1 MDPLVSVVIVLS
13 ILLALSFG
21 GNILVFKDGTGAVS
35 QLGNF
40 FGSFLPQ
47 SLTGNLT
54 PAGRSQTS
62 EMFFEF
68 MSLLISF
75 SPNVFFAFGFLLD
88 IFNSSYHYSIP
99 SITALCAMILNSL
112 GGGFAAN
119 TVELAGYY
127 SGKVYDNIASRHFG
141 KEVPIRPPPGI
152 FSSKPVQAEKSVELK
167 PFRSVLDDIDAAP
180 TTDTRASKAVLNKI
194 QQDRQKEISQPK
206 GKKLKQAGG
215 STSSVNTCSLPG
227 FAWLENDIA
236 PQGIVMS
243 MTILSY
249 LLYELWDHGL
259 FEQSIGLSVTTGIV
273 FLLQSMN
280 LIGSGCLNTY
290 RFKNWSILIALVIA
304 VSSGTA
310 SYAIQKRIFG
320 TVVMPSTNS
329 KQTVGTTSQK
339 SAFETIISV
348 GEKSGQSEPVNDQD
362 QFVCEAYKDGEL
374 ITSTIVD

>member
-1 MDPLVSVVIVLS
+1 MDPLVSVLIVLS

-21 GNILVFKDGTGAVS
+21 GNVL
-35 QLGNF
+35 
-40 FGSFLPQ
+40 
-47 SLTGNLT
+47 SLTG
-54 PAGRSQTS
+54 TS
-62 EMFFEF
+62 GKIGAFFSGLLPNVSLQGSSDLAF
-68 MSLLISF
+68 DFVSLLISF

-99 SITALCAMILNSL
+99 SITALCAMILNFM

-127 SGKVYDNIASRHFG
+127 SGKLYDNIASKHFG

-152 FSSKPVQAEKSVELK
+152 FSTKAPEPEKSVELK
-167 PFRSVLDDIDAAP
+167 PFRSILDDVNAGP
-180 TTDTRASKAVLNKI
+180 TTDTRASESILNKI
-194 QQDRQKEISQPK
+194 QRDRQRERSQPK
-206 GKKLKQAGG
+206 VQKLKQAGG

-273 FLLQSMN
+273 FLMQTVN
-280 LIGSGCLNTY
+280 LIGNGCLENY
-290 RFKNWSILIALVIA
+290 RFKNWSILIALLIA
-304 VSSGTA
+304 VASGTS
-310 SYAIQKRIFG
+310 SYAIQKRILG
-320 TVVMPSTNS
+320 GVVIPSTNS

-339 SAFETIISV
+339 SPFETIISV
-348 GEKSGQSEPVNDQD
+348 GETSGQSEPVNDQD

>member
-1 MDPLVSVVIVLS
+1 MDPLVSVLIVLS

-21 GNILVFKDGTGAVS
+21 GNVLSMTGTSSKLGALFSGLMPSVS
-35 QLGNF
+35 LE
-40 FGSFLPQ
+40 GSSDLAFD
-47 SLTGNLT
+47 
-54 PAGRSQTS
+54 
-62 EMFFEF
+62 F

-99 SITALCAMILNSL
+99 SITALCAMILNSA
-112 GGGFAAN
+112 GGGFAVNA
-119 TVELAGYY
+119 VESVGYY
-127 SGKVYDNIASRHFG
+127 SGKMYDNIASKHFG
-141 KEVPIRPPPGI
+141 KEIPLRVPPG
-152 FSSKPVQAEKSVELK
+152 FMTRKPPQAEKSVELK
-167 PFRSVLDDIDAAP
+167 PFRSILDDNAGP
-180 TTDTRASKAVLNKI
+180 TTDTRQAQAELAKI
-194 QQDRQKEISQPK
+194 QRDRQQEILRQIAANKKEKRQK
-206 GKKLKQAGG
+206 AKQAGG
-215 STSSVNTCSLPG
+215 TNSYLNTCSLPG

-273 FLLQSMN
+273 FLLQSVN
-280 LIGSGCLNTY
+280 LIGSGCLDNY
-290 RFKNWSILIALVIA
+290 RFKNWSILIALAIA
-304 VSSGTA
+304 VSAGTS
-310 SYAIQKRIFG
+310 SYAIQKRIWG
-320 TVVMPSTNS
+320 SVTMPSTNS
-329 KQTVGTTSQK
+329 KQTLGTTSAK